1 MIAALE
7 TVDPL
12 ALDPGAR
19 VDLMVAWERQSC
31 WVIAR
36 GQPVMAAVGHA
47 ARLAAEPWNDEAEVT
62 ELGMRSAHAEI
73 GAEIGAALRL
83 DDHEAATRLDIAA
96 TLISDLPA
104 VHQAL
109 SAGDISPKHACAIV
123 DSTRP
128 LPPDKARQVADRVLR
143 RARHQ
148 TVGQLRRCL
157 RRAVIAADPDG
168 ATDRIRKAHADRS
181 LQWWP
186 RDDGMAE
193 LRLYASATEVMSV
206 FNAADAIARQ
216 LKTAGPARGTAHWQ
230 PIDALRA
237 DALIHLAAGCDQ
249 RPAPA
254 AVNITLDLPTLLG
267 LHDNPAELAG
277 YGPLP
282 APLARTL
289 AADGRW
295 RRMILEPQTGAL
307 IDLGHTSYQ
316 PTAELARYVKTRDRT
331 CIFPTV
337 QPHRRTLRHRPHP
350 PLQPPPPPRRPHRP
364 GQPAPPLRQP
374 PHPQTQNPLDP
385 PRQPHHRP
393 HHLDQPTR
401 QEIHRHPHRPPQHHH
416 TNPAALLSYP
426 RELGPCPF

>member
-7 TVDPL
+7 KVDPL

-73 GAEIGAALRL
+73 GAALRL

-96 TLISDLPA
+96 TLISDLPE
-104 VHQAL
+104 VHHAL

-128 LPPDKARQVADRVLR
+128 LPPDKARQVADRVLP

-216 LKTAGPARGTAHWQ
+216 LKTAGPARGTDGWQ

-237 DALIHLAAGCDQ
+237 DALIHLA
-249 RPAPA
+249 
-254 AVNITLDLPTLLG
+254 
-267 LHDNPAELAG
+267 AG

-316 PTAELARYVKTRDRT
+316 PTAELARYAKTRDRT

-385 PRQPHHRP
+385 ARQPHHRP

-401 QEIHRHPHRPPQHHH
+401 QEIRGRPHRPPRHHH
-416 TNPAALLSYP
+416 INRPALLSYP
-426 RELGPCPF
+426 PS